1 MLSEA
6 AWHQLVFPE
15 DFFDE
20 NHMLIPD
27 VNNEAIWFLLHEIT
41 RRTFT
46 TELKELATALWIYAG
61 NGNPHSTS
69 WKLRIQFPSGATV
82 QLFDLWR
89 GNSNVQAQAQL
100 TRRHMHVRQLGIH
113 ERTSDANLEAVE
125 ARLLWMGLIHR
136 SLDKVLVHVDSHLL
150 DLLPVEIKAQAEGLR
165 REHADF
171 LNTII
176 QTADRALAKL
186 DPAASTA
193 DNAFEELSP
202 AAGSQV
208 DDKARETEPH
218 SQAFDASA
226 AALKTDALNAR
237 EAAIIQ
243 HELQVQHRES
253 IAAAGQDAKHLDSE
267 EVTGGDYEHTIDER
281 SLVWE

>member
-1 MLSEA
+1 
-6 AWHQLVFPE
+6 
-15 DFFDE
+15 
-20 NHMLIPD
+20 MLIPD
-27 VNNEAIWFLLHEIT
+27 VDNEAIWFLLHEMT
-41 RRTFT
+41 RRTFVNK
-46 TELKELATALWIYAG
+46 LKELATALWIYAG
-61 NGNPHSTS
+61 NGDPHSTS
-69 WKLRIQFPSGATV
+69 WNLHIQFPSGATV

-89 GNSNVQAQAQL
+89 GGSNVQAQVQL
-100 TRRHMHVRQLGIH
+100 ARRHVHVHQLGIH
-113 ERTSDANLEAVE
+113 EPTSDANLEVVE

-136 SLDKVLVHVDSHLL
+136 SLDKVLVRAETQLL
-150 DLLPVEIKAQAEGLR
+150 DLLPVEIQAQAEGLQ
-165 REHADF
+165 REYAAF
-171 LNTII
+171 LNMIV
-176 QTADRALAKL
+176 QTANRGLSKL

-208 DDKARETEPH
+208 DHKARETEPH